1 MSAVGEE
8 RGADAAA
15 PGDESTTLVG
25 PDQSWHGPASVAGS
39 VVGSL
44 GVLLLLAF
52 ARTSATTTP
61 DGVHYL
67 LPWILGLPMLIG
79 RGAVRRFGVG
89 LLASGLLLPAVPA
102 MILLVATALHG
113 Q

>member
-1 MSAVGEE
+1 MRPVGEE
-8 RGADAAA
+8 RGANAAA

-44 GVLLLLAF
+44 GALLLLAF
-52 ARTSATTTP
+52 AGTSATTP

-67 LPWILGLPMLIG
+67 LPWTLGLPMLIG